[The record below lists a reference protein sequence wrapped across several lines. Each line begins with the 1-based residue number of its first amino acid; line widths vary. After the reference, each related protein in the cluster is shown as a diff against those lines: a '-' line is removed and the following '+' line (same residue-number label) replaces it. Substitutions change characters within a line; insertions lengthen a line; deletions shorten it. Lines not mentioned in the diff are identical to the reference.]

1 MERVIKNPLNN
12 GLSRFLN
19 LHNFFVL
26 GSFFLA
32 LLTYALLQ
40 KYTKAQNLNKIVSRG
55 KSVEILLEK
64 SFNQNLEVVYSIQ
77 NLFYTRKD
85 FSRAQFKT
93 FVSNSL
99 TRHPGLQ
106 AVEHML
112 YIKGTDRAKYEKKMR
127 AEGFLNFTI
136 KQFATGGGVEV
147 AENRPEYYVINYVEP
162 LEDNL
167 AALGY
172 DVSYTPPALEAL
184 RSAQRNGVGVSP
196 WMPLAQGE
204 TGFVVYMNIA
214 GGDSFAVGVFRL
226 KKFIEI
232 ALRSS
237 QSEGIDF
244 IVEEAVEVPSPLLAF
259 QYDSQHGVLTAL
271 KKQTL
276 NDEGLSSTSIIEVG
290 QRKWKIVHF
299 PSESYKSII
308 HPALPIIAGLTVLLL
323 MMALTFFL
331 SERDARVTAETATKV
346 REEFMTVAS
355 HELRTPLTPLK
366 MEIFLLRELVQS
378 GQSGKEKL
386 LSLLDNA
393 NKHLNH
399 IVALIDDLLDV
410 GRIGEEHYKYNFSHF
425 EINDLIKE
433 IADKFSPV
441 FKANHSSIL
450 FNLQP
455 NIRVYWDAQRI
466 EQVIA
471 NCISNSVKF
480 SARAII
486 EIELRTE
493 GPYVVFSVKDNGIG
507 ISPEFQKR
515 MFNKFERGV
524 SSKSYGGLGLGL
536 YIVDQI
542 IKAHGGT
549 VTVVSAPGKG
559 AEFIFKVPSNV

>member
-1 MERVIKNPLNN
+1 MIASFLLALVIFVSLQNYAK
-12 GLSRFLN
+12 SQN
-19 LHNFFVL
+19 LHKIETR
-26 GSFFLA
+26 GKTIQA
-32 LLTYALLQ
+32 LLD
-40 KYTKAQNLNKIVSRG
+40 
-55 KSVEILLEK
+55 K

-85 FSRAQFKT
+85 FSRAQFKN

-99 TRHPGLQ
+99 SRHPGLQ
-106 AVEHML
+106 AVEQMVYL
-112 YIKGTDRAKYEKKMR
+112 KGSDRAMHEKKMR
-127 AEGFLNFTI
+127 AQGFLNYTI
-136 KQFATGGGVEV
+136 KQLAAGGGVEV
-147 AENRPEYYVINYVEP
+147 AGQRPEYYIINYVEP

-172 DVSYTPPALEAL
+172 DISFTAPAKEAL
-184 RSAQRNGVGVSP
+184 LSAQSNGVGVSP

-204 TGFVVYMNIA
+204 IGFVVYMSIS

-226 KKFIEI
+226 KKFIEF
-232 ALRSS
+232 ALRNSQAEGVDFLVEEVTS
-237 QSEGIDF
+237 VPNPLNVFRYNSQAGELTSFKDQSEINRDL
-244 IVEEAVEVPSPLLAF
+244 VA
-259 QYDSQHGVLTAL
+259 
-271 KKQTL
+271 
-276 NDEGLSSTSIIEVG
+276 TSILEIG
-290 QRKWKIVHF
+290 QRSWRLIQFPAAHF
-299 PSESYKSII
+299 KSVI
-308 HPALPIIAGLTVLLL
+308 HPALPYAAALTVLLL
-323 MMALTFFL
+323 MLTLTFFL

-378 GQSGKEKL
+378 GHSSKEKL
-386 LSLLDNA
+386 ISLLDNA

-410 GRIGEEHYKYNFSHF
+410 GRIGEEHYRYDFSHF
-425 EINDLIKE
+425 EINDLIKSTAE
-433 IADKFSPV
+433 KFAPV

-455 NIRVYWDAQRI
+455 NIKVYWDAQRI

-471 NCISNSVKF
+471 NCLSNSVKF

-507 ISPEFQKR
+507 IAPEFQKR

-536 YIVDQI
+536 YIVNQI

-549 VTVVSAPGKG
+549 ITVNSVPGQG
-559 AEFIFKVPSNV
+559 AEFIFRVPSSV